1 MVKSLYHEL
10 IPMGS
15 YSIQLNTKKAPI
27 IGLIVPLSKFM
38 YVISHILRH
47 NIGFLSE
54 LILSDLFLK

>member
-1 MVKSLYHEL
+1 
-10 IPMGS
+10 MGS
-15 YSIQLNTKKAPI
+15 YSIQLNAKKAPI
-27 IGLIVPLSKFM
+27 IGLIVLLSKFM